1 MFWQGNAVVST
12 DQPDAGA
19 VEWNGL
25 KRGGASVMRD
35 RPRSLSLIYRSTTGT
50 DINWYWYLSDGHHPI
65 FMKRVGN
72 FGSLF
77 RVLIFRCTTSLA
89 ASGMARR
96 RAHGRYEM
104 NEPMN
109 GWRMPTR
116 PSLTD
121 HLHNGQPAAGSL
133 SRLLRSLFTCWFPR
147 CFSAAVGPTSRP
159 PLPSTSSSFIS
170 FSLSL
175 SFCLS
180 VCLPVRLSMFS
191 FLISSVHPHKFPALA
206 HKEPAEFPT
215 ILVCLIELLN
225 ERGVDRNDSCFL
237 ISLSSV
243 LAYAPT
249 DIDTN
254 PWLGCKSTDTF
265 QSNSLDHCGA
275 RAKTNIRFIC
285 YQSRYE
291 FIENHQ
297 FIYSNHL
304 DQIQASV
311 VSN

>member
-1 MFWQGNAVVST
+1 MATIQYSWSASAISVHFLGFLFFVARRRSLLRVW
-12 DQPDAGA
+12 
-19 VEWNGL
+19 
-25 KRGGASVMRD
+25 RGGERTGATKWMNQWMD
-35 RPRSLSLIYRSTTGT
+35 EECRPVHLLRIICIMGSQPRGLSLVCYAHCSRVGSRGVSRRLLGPPRAHLCLPPRHRLFLSLSLF
-50 DINWYWYLSDGHHPI
+50 LS
-65 FMKRVGN
+65 V
-72 FGSLF
+72 
-77 RVLIFRCTTSLA
+77 
-89 ASGMARR
+89 
-96 RAHGRYEM
+96 
-104 NEPMN
+104 
-109 GWRMPTR
+109 
-116 PSLTD
+116 
-121 HLHNGQPAAGSL
+121 
-133 SRLLRSLFTCWFPR
+133 
-147 CFSAAVGPTSRP
+147 
-159 PLPSTSSSFIS
+159 
-170 FSLSL
+170 
-175 SFCLS
+175 CLS